1 MPREIPKA
9 YEPQQIEQRWAKRWA
24 EGNLFRA
31 DVNAPGPVFSIV
43 IPPPNITGS
52 LHIGHMLDH
61 TEIDILTRWR
71 RMRGYNTLYLPG
83 TDHAGISTQRVVV
96 RQLAAQGINYRD
108 LGREGFERKVWEWK
122 EESGGTIT
130 RQMLQL
136 GESCDWTRERFTL
149 SPELSRAVTE
159 VFVRLYEDG
168 LIYRGHYIVNWCP
181 QCRTAISDLETVHE
195 ERQGHLWHIR
205 YPIVGTNESV
215 VVATTRPETMLGD
228 TAVAV
233 HPSDPRYQHL
243 IGKMVL
249 LPLMNREIP
258 IVDDFVVDRD
268 FGTGAVKVTPAHD
281 PNDFEIGRR
290 HSLPEIDVMTDDA
303 KMSAA
308 AGKYAGLDRFE
319 ARKQVIADL
328 EAAGLLVK
336 IADHT
341 HAVGTCDRCGTI
353 IEPRASTQWFVK
365 MKPLAEPAIAAVECG
380 DVEIVPENRRTEYF
394 EWMRNIRDWCIS
406 RQLWWGHR
414 IPAWYCG
421 NCKEIIVS
429 RKTPDKCAKCGSGKL
444 TQDPDVLE
452 TWFSSALWP
461 FSTMGWP
468 DNTPDYQKYYPTSL
482 LITGYDILFFWVA
495 RMIMMGL
502 KFTGQVPFRQVCLH
516 SLVRNAEGQKMSK
529 SKGTGIDPVELNEK
543 FGTDAMRFT
552 LASMAAPGTDI
563 VLSEDRILS
572 YRAFANKIWNAARF
586 VFLNLDKYEAASGET
601 IESLASADVRAAAP
615 FAVNG
620 EVALIDR
627 WIFSRLARATAQV
640 NDALEH
646 FRFHEA
652 AHVVYH
658 FFWGDFC
665 DWYIEWVKPELNSA
679 DRAQA
684 QATWKNL
691 FAAFESALRLLHPFM
706 PFLTE
711 ELWHQL
717 PQPAGAR
724 SIALDRFP
732 EPRAELLDVSAEEQ
746 IALLQ
751 EIITSARTVRSEMKI
766 DPKAKIAAQMIP
778 LTIAAKSIVENSLE
792 TILRLANLS
801 SLAFAMPPFDP
812 TKGIV
817 RSTKDFELFIAYD
830 AAFDVQ
836 AEVARL
842 RKELDRLTKDI
853 TSKRQRLEDQTF
865 RSRAPEHIVKGL
877 ETTLAERQ
885 TEYSKLGERLAQL
898 DKNQSESA
906 QHP

>member
-9 YEPQQIEQRWAKRWA
+9 YEPQQIEQKWAKRWA
-24 EGNLFRA
+24 EENLFRA

-43 IPPPNITGS
+43 IPPPNVTGS

-71 RMRGYNTLYLPG
+71 RMSGYNALYLPG

-108 LGREGFERKVWEWK
+108 LGREAFVRKVWEWK

-205 YPIVGTNESV
+205 YPIVGTNEFV

-233 HPSDPRYQHL
+233 HPSDARYQHL

-258 IVDDFVVDRD
+258 IVDDFVVDRE

-319 ARKQVIADL
+319 ARKQIVADL

-341 HAVGTCDRCGTI
+341 HAIGTCDRCGTI

-365 MKPLAEPAIAAVECG
+365 MKPLAEPAIAAVERG
-380 DVEIVPENRRTEYF
+380 EVEIMPDNRRTEYF

-421 NCKEIIVS
+421 DCKEIIVA
-429 RKTPDKCAKCGSGKL
+429 REAPAKCSKCGSSKL

-468 DNTPDYQKYYPTSL
+468 GDTPDYRKYYPTSL
-482 LITGYDILFFWVA
+482 LVTAYDILFFWVA

-502 KFTGQVPFRQVCLH
+502 KFTGQVPFRKVWMH
-516 SLVRNAEGQKMSK
+516 SIVRNAEGQKMSK
-529 SKGTGIDPVELNEK
+529 SKGTGIDPVEMNEK

-563 VLSEDRILS
+563 VLTEDRILS

-586 VFLNLDKYEAASGET
+586 VFLNLDKYETAGGET
-601 IESLASADVRAAAP
+601 LEALASPEVRASAP
-615 FAVNG
+615 FAAHG
-620 EVALIDR
+620 QVALVDR

-665 DWYIEWVKPELNSA
+665 DWYIEWVKPELNST
-679 DRAQA
+679 DREKA

-717 PQPAGAR
+717 PQRAGAQIDCAGSLSR
-724 SIALDRFP
+724 AACRT
-732 EPRAELLDVSAEEQ
+732 PRHYCRRADLIGARHYYGSSEYPGRDETRHEGKASA
-746 IALLQ
+746 
-751 EIITSARTVRSEMKI
+751 SARCKVR
-766 DPKAKIAAQMIP
+766 
-778 LTIAAKSIVENSLE
+778 LHTIHSRTKHRYDISARQASFL
-792 TILRLANLS
+792 LLS
-801 SLAFAMPPFDP
+801 
-812 TKGIV
+812 
-817 RSTKDFELFIAYD
+817 
-830 AAFDVQ
+830 
-836 AEVARL
+836 
-842 RKELDRLTKDI
+842 
-853 TSKRQRLEDQTF
+853 
-865 RSRAPEHIVKGL
+865 
-877 ETTLAERQ
+877 
-885 TEYSKLGERLAQL
+885 
-898 DKNQSESA
+898 
-906 QHP
+906 

>member
-1 MPREIPKA
+1 MTARAGVRIVSLQSRKTGNMPREIPKA

-24 EGNLFRA
+24 EEKLFRA

-43 IPPPNITGS
+43 IPPPNVTGS

-71 RMRGYNTLYLPG
+71 RMQGYNTLYLPG

-96 RQLAAQGINYRD
+96 RQLAAQGISYRD
-108 LGREGFERKVWEWK
+108 LGREAFERKVWEWK

-168 LIYRGHYIVNWCP
+168 LIYRGHYIINWCP

-205 YPIVGTNESV
+205 YPIVGTNEFV

-258 IVDDFVVDRD
+258 IVDDFVVDRE

-290 HSLPEIDVMTDDA
+290 HNLPEIDVMTDDA

-308 AGKYAGLDRFE
+308 AGQYAGLDRFE
-319 ARKQVIADL
+319 ARKRIVADL
-328 EAAGLLVK
+328 EAAGLLEKVT
-336 IADHT
+336 DHT

-365 MKPLAEPAIAAVECG
+365 MKPLAEPAIAAVESG
-380 DVEIVPENRRTEYF
+380 DVELMPDNRRTEYF

-414 IPAWYCG
+414 IPAWHCG
-421 NCKEIIVS
+421 DCKEVIVA
-429 RKTPDKCAKCGSGKL
+429 RQAPAKCAKCGSAKL

-468 DNTPDYQKYYPTSL
+468 DDTPDFRKYYPTSL
-482 LITGYDILFFWVA
+482 
-495 RMIMMGL
+495 
-502 KFTGQVPFRQVCLH
+502 
-516 SLVRNAEGQKMSK
+516 
-529 SKGTGIDPVELNEK
+529 GTGIDPVELNEK

-563 VLSEDRILS
+563 VLTEERILS

-586 VFLNLDKYEAASGET
+586 VFLNLDKYEAAGGATLEV
-601 IESLASADVRAAAP
+601 LASPEVRASAP
-615 FAVNG
+615 FAVKG
-620 EVALIDR
+620 EVALVDR

-665 DWYIEWVKPELNSA
+665 DWYIEWVKPELISA
-679 DRAQA
+679 DREKA

-717 PQPAGAR
+717 PQPSGAR
-724 SIALDRFP
+724 SIALDHFP
-732 EPRAELLDVSAEEQ
+732 KAHPEWMDSVSEERISLVQDLITAARNIRAEL
-746 IALLQ
+746 
-751 EIITSARTVRSEMKI
+751 KI
-766 DPKAKIAAQMIP
+766 DPKVRIGARLSTSPQAWQIVIAPNID
-778 LTIAAKSIVENSLE
+778 TIN
-792 TILRLANLS
+792 RLAVLS
-801 SLAFAMPPFDP
+801 TLKLQPHEELPFDAS
-812 TKGIV
+812 KG
-817 RSTKDFELFIAYD
+817 STRTTRDFDLFIPYD
-830 AAFDVQ
+830 AAFDMK

-842 RKELDRLTKDI
+842 RKDRERLSRDI
-853 TSKRQRLEDQTF
+853 ESKQLRLEDQAF
-865 RSRAPEHIVKGL
+865 RSRAPEHIVQGL
-877 ETTLAERQ
+877 ETTLAERR
-885 TEYSKLGERLAQL
+885 TEFDKVSERLTQL
-898 DKNQSESA
+898 EQNLGGAASL
-906 QHP
+906 